1 MRSNAASTPA
11 LAQLRDKPSAYIITP
26 WRYHG
31 HRGRGTTITDLECGS
46 TTQGAPKC
54 VALFIFYFS
63 LFFLQNSVRRRTCRT
78 HDATAREGQRPR
90 RTLRWFPLRTL
101 NLLNTPFRGLPLE
114 GDAFNSSNPLLSAL
128 FLSFRTHSISSRIK
142 CSTFCP

>member
-11 LAQLRDKPSAYIITP
+11 LAQLYDKLSAYIITP

-31 HRGRGTTITDLECGS
+31 HRGRGITTTRSRVRFDHTRGS
-46 TTQGAPKC
+46 QVC
-54 VALFIFYFS
+54 RSFLSFIS
-63 LFFLQNSVRRRTCRT
+63 LFFIQNSVRRRTCRT

-90 RTLRWFPLRTL
+90 RTLRWSPLQAL
-101 NLLNTPFRGLPLE
+101 KLLNTPFRGLPVE

-128 FLSFRTHSISSRIK
+128 FVSFRTHSRSSRIK

>member
-1 MRSNAASTPA
+1 MRSNAALTPA
-11 LAQLRDKPSAYIITP
+11 LARSQEQPSAYIITL

-31 HRGRGTTITDLECGS
+31 HRGRGTTITDPECGS
-46 TTQGAPKC
+46 TTPGAPKC

-63 LFFLQNSVRRRTCRT
+63 LFIQNSVRRRTCRT

-90 RTLRWFPLRTL
+90 RTLRWSPLRAL

-114 GDAFNSSNPLLSAL
+114 GDAFNSSNPLLSTL
-128 FLSFRTHSISSRIK
+128 FVSFRTHSRSSRIK